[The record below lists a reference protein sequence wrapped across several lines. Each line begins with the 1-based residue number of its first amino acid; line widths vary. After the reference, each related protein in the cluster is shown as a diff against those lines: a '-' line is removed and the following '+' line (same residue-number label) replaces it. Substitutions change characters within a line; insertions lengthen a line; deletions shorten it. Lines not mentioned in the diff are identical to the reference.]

1 MAWTRRVREKKKQ
14 SRVLDFRFGQLNG
27 WWYQYLRWERLGE
40 NQVWVEIHSLWI
52 KISHCLHWCKADP
65 QGNCCSVTKSCPILC
80 DHMDYSTPGF
90 PALHCLQE
98 LAQTHVHWISDG
110 HPTSLIL
117 CHPLLLLPSVFPSIR
132 VFPNKSALRMRWLK
146 TGASA
151 SASVLPMNIQD
162 WFPLGWTGL
171 ISLQSKGLSRVFSST
186 TVLWI
191 DLNLT
196 CKRQSFFPLNS
207 KFNSLHF

>member
-1 MAWTRRVREKKKQ
+1 MAQIWHQLLGHTLPCWLPQVAPLIESLARHIHDPTPAQKP
-14 SRVLDFRFGQLNG
+14 LDLLPLLLLLFF
-27 WWYQYLRWERLGE
+27 
-40 NQVWVEIHSLWI
+40 S
-52 KISHCLHWCKADP
+52 
-65 QGNCCSVTKSCPILC
+65 CSVMSDSLQHHGLQHTRLPCP
-80 DHMDYSTPGF
+80 S
-90 PALHCLQE
+90 CLQE

-162 WFPLGWTGL
+162 
-171 ISLQSKGLSRVFSST
+171 
-186 TVLWI
+186 
-191 DLNLT
+191 
-196 CKRQSFFPLNS
+196 
-207 KFNSLHF
+207 